1 MSMQIGSQTVTLNV
15 KVQGNTQIITFQAQ
29 ITAFNGQQLNEPQTI
44 TVQISCST
52 TKTVTQLVNGQPQSQ
67 TVQVTPEECV
77 QNWLKAHEKIYT
89 WR

>member
-15 KVQGNTQIITFQAQ
+15 QVKRKTQLITFQAQ
-29 ITAFNGQQLNEPQTI
+29 ITAYNGQQLSEPQTI
-44 TVQISCST
+44 TVQISCPT
-52 TKTVTQLVNGQPQSQ
+52 TKTVSQLVNGQPQVQ